1 MQEQI
6 PRLSLIIPTYNERE
20 NVGELFARISSTLNN
35 AKIEHELIC
44 IDDRSPDGTRQAILS
59 LNTPNT
65 YVHTKQGEKGKAF
78 SILEGITH
86 ARGEI
91 IGFIDADLQ
100 YPPEVIPQMLA
111 KLETSD
117 IVVADRTTRETSWYR
132 IVLSRLFRFLFG
144 KLLLGISVD
153 SQSGLKLFRRESV
166 RMEYLEGVTA
176 WGLDYQMLFEAIRNG
191 AKIVSVPITFAERQH
206 GTSDVQALQVGYE
219 LMRGAIRLR
228 LRVLVRSFRGW
239 ALALFR

>member
-1 MQEQI
+1 MCI
-6 PRLSLIIPTYNERE
+6 PSKVKRARL
-20 NVGELFARISSTLNN
+20 
-35 AKIEHELIC
+35 
-44 IDDRSPDGTRQAILS
+44 
-59 LNTPNT
+59 
-65 YVHTKQGEKGKAF
+65 F

-191 AKIVSVPITFAERQH
+191 AKIASVPITFAERQH

-228 LRVLVRSFRGW
+228 LRVLVRTFRGW